1 MTITLSLLIL
11 HYLSLNYKIL
21 WLKIDLSHPVPV
33 IFWLLSINAHFAV
46 LFNGSFPHRQCYG
59 RYYSFLLHDCR
70 LMHSSF
76 FRLFIR
82 YLFPKATIPVCLFC
96 FYQCICRLSDS
107 RNTNFVHYHENYTR
121 LFFRNCYRSGEYG
134 GDRYYA
140 ILPERRR
147 NRLLRIDK
155 QHRHVYRPDGRTISA

>member
-1 MTITLSLLIL
+1 MAKDRLVTPSYCYIL
-11 HYLSLNYKIL
+11 AAN
-21 WLKIDLSHPVPV
+21 
-33 IFWLLSINAHFAV
+33 
-46 LFNGSFPHRQCYG
+46 
-59 RYYSFLLHDCR
+59 FLLYFGFYL
-70 LMHSSF
+70 LMPILPFYLTEVFHTGNATVGIILSCYTIAA
-76 FRLFIR
+76 LCIR
-82 YLFPKATIPVCLFC
+82 PFSGYLLDTFSRKPLYLFAFFC

-121 LFFRNCYRSGEYG
+121 LFFRNCYRSGKYG

-155 QHRHVYRPDGRTISA
+155 QHRHVYRPDGRAISA